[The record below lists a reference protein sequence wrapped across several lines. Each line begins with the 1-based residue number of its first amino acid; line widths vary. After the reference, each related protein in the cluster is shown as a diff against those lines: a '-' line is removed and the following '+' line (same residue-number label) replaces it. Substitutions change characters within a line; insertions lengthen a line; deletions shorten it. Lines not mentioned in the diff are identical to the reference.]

1 MGLETALAVGGLAL
15 GAVSAGTQTFMSS
28 QHAAA
33 QVDAAKLNFEFQNA
47 ELTRQQAE
55 INRVAE
61 EDKGDATRQAEQ
73 ALGAIRV
80 AAGELGASGAT
91 SYIRMLAELGGVE
104 GRDLSRI
111 ERNRKEAVAS
121 VQASKRAAA
130 VSGQNVVRQAQNEQ
144 TVDTVDA
151 ALGFIGTGL
160 QIGTGYHRR
169 QVDLDL
175 AKNPKRG
182 T

>member
-33 QVDAAKLNFEFQNA
+33 QADAAKLNFDFRNA
-47 ELTRQQAE
+47 ELTRQQSE

-61 EDKGDATRQAEQ
+61 EDKSDIVRQAEQ

-80 AAGELGASGAT
+80 AASEVGAT
-91 SYIRMLAELGGVE
+91 GSTSFMRMLAEVGAAE

-111 ERNRKEAVAS
+111 ERNRKESVAS

-144 TVDTVDA
+144 TAGIVDA
-151 ALGFIGTGL
+151 TLGFIGTGL

-169 QVDLDL
+169 RVDLEL
-175 AKNPKRG
+175 AKNRK
-182 T
+182 TVT